1 MSEPKALQGGNK
13 EGELIG
19 NVLFLIGAVAALAL
33 VFLFSHA
40 LWKQYS
46 QHRLESQ
53 LKDGAEEIYQQV
65 DRNLKQVQGLLDT
78 AIAQTFGEP
87 AEYDPQRKAEL
98 EKQLGE
104 SLPDNLR
111 VKIIDQPL
119 DSITPQPGFPQI
131 NFATLDMLKEAETTG
146 KNPLPEI
153 HLYGQK
159 EQYLN
164 FVRIIDPERKI
175 YLLSSFPVDPLLK
188 NLDKTGVDKGQ
199 ITLMQNAGKY
209 SNVSLLLWGK
219 ASASS
224 HQSHKLKVP
233 GSYFQVGYRYDRE
246 SGALMD
252 LPWYSLLI
260 GSLAG
265 LVVFGGLSL
274 LFWRTYQQRQLAK
287 HEHDDYVPIKTPET
301 NGPVGTLSADSEDE
315 DFEEEIADN
324 NGPKLPPTPAMQN
337 TSLDPSI
344 FRAYDIRGIVDES
357 LTEDTVRLI
366 GQSIGS
372 ECIDRG
378 GKEIVVARDGRISGP
393 RLQQAL
399 IEGINAAGCDVID
412 IGAVP
417 TGVLYYATHHLD
429 IGSGVM
435 VTGSHNPPNYNGL
448 KTMLLGDTLAGDDIT
463 NLYERIADGRLH
475 SGEGRTQQMDIV
487 DDYIDYVSSD
497 IQLENTPRV
506 VVDCGN
512 GIGGAL
518 APQLL
523 EEIGCEVVPLHCEV
537 DGNFPNHHPDPS
549 VPENLNDLIA
559 TVKAMDADIGIAFDG
574 DADRLG
580 VVSKEG
586 EIIYSDRLLMLFAKD
601 VLTRQPGSAII
612 FDVKC
617 TGHLPKM
624 IVQYGGMPIMWKTG
638 HSFMKTKLKETG
650 AALAGEMSGHFF
662 FQERWFGFD
671 DGIYAA
677 ARLLEILDQDERS
690 PEEVFAELPK
700 GVSTPELKVEM
711 AEGEHYAFMEQFQ
724 QQAEFPDAHITTID
738 GIRADFGDGWGLVR
752 CSNTTPCLVLRFD
765 ADNEESLKRIQEE
778 FRAQLLKLKPDLK
791 LPF

>member
-1 MSEPKALQGGNK
+1 MSEPKALQGSNK
-13 EGELIG
+13 EGELIT
-19 NVLFLIGAVAALAL
+19 NVLFLIGAIGALTL
-33 VFLFSHA
+33 VFFASHA

-46 QHRLESQ
+46 QHHLESRLQSEAQAIYQQVNQNLLQVQGQLDRAIAETFGEPPAYDPEKKEALEQQLASQ
-53 LKDGAEEIYQQV
+53 LKD
-65 DRNLKQVQGLLDT
+65 
-78 AIAQTFGEP
+78 
-87 AEYDPQRKAEL
+87 
-98 EKQLGE
+98 
-104 SLPDNLR
+104 SLR

-119 DSITPQPGFPQI
+119 STITPQPGFPQI
-131 NFATLDMLKEAETTG
+131 NFATLDMLNEAEQTG
-146 KNPLPEI
+146 KSPLPEI

-164 FVRIIDPERKI
+164 FVRVIDPERKI

-188 NLDKTGVDKGQ
+188 NLDKSGVDKGQ

-219 ASASS
+219 ASAAS

-246 SGALMD
+246 NGVLMD

-265 LVVFGGLSL
+265 LVAFGGLTL
-274 LFWRTYQQRQLAK
+274 LFWRNYQERLQAR
-287 HEHDDYVPIKTPET
+287 HDHDDYVPIKTAKPA
-301 NGPVGTLSADSEDE
+301 GPAGTLTHDDDDE
-315 DFEEEIADN
+315 DFDEEIEDN
-324 NGPKLPPTPAMQN
+324 TPSPSGPVPSMQN
-337 TSLDPSI
+337 SAVDPSI

-366 GQSIGS
+366 GQAIGS
-372 ECIDRG
+372 ECLDRG
-378 GKEIVVARDGRISGP
+378 GQEIVVARDGRISGP

-417 TGVLYYATHHLD
+417 TGVLYFATHHLD
-429 IGSGVM
+429 TGSGVM

-463 NLYERIADGRLH
+463 HLYQRIVDGRLH
-475 SGEGRTQQMDIV
+475 SGSGRSQKMDIE
-487 DDYIDYVSSD
+487 DDYIDFVSSD
-497 IQLENTPRV
+497 IQLENSPKV

-549 VPENLNDLIA
+549 VPANLEDLIT

-580 VVSKEG
+580 VVSKDG

-617 TGHLPKM
+617 TGHLPKW
-624 IVQYGGMPIMWKTG
+624 IVQYGGMPVMWKTG

-662 FQERWFGFD
+662 FKERWFGFD

-677 ARLLEILDQDERS
+677 ARLLEILDQEDRT

-711 AEGEHYAFMEQFQ
+711 AEGEHYAFMQEFQ
-724 QQAEFPDAHITTID
+724 EKAEFPDAHITTID
-738 GIRADFGDGWGLVR
+738 GIRADFSDGWGLVR

-765 ADNEESLKRIQEE
+765 ADNEDSLKRIQEE
-778 FRAQLLKLKPDLK
+778 FRAQLLKLKPDLP

>member
-13 EGELIG
+13 EGELIAS
-19 NVLFLIGAVAALAL
+19 VLFLIGAAGALAVVL
-33 VFLFSHA
+33 FFSHA
-40 LWKQYS
+40 LWKQLS
-46 QHRLESQ
+46 QYRLEAKLEKGTNS
-53 LKDGAEEIYQQV
+53 IYQQV
-65 DRNLKQVQGLLDT
+65 DNNLKQVRHTLDV
-78 AIAQTFGEP
+78 AINTTFGSPPVYNP
-87 AEYDPQRKAEL
+87 ASKAQL
-98 EKQLGE
+98 ENQLKQQ
-104 SLPDNLR
+104 LPDALR
-111 VKIIDQPL
+111 IKIIDQPL
-119 DSITPQPGFPQI
+119 SSITPKPGFPHI
-131 NFATLDMLKEAETTG
+131 NFATLDMLREAEESS

-159 EQYLN
+159 AQYLN
-164 FVRIIDPERKI
+164 FVHVIDPDQKI
-175 YLLSSFPVDPLLK
+175 YLVSSFPVTPLLK
-188 NLDKTGVDKGQ
+188 NLDNTGADAGQ
-199 ITLMQNAGKY
+199 IVLMQNAGKY
-209 SNVSLLLWGK
+209 SNVSLRLWGK

-224 HQSHKLKVP
+224 HQSHSLTIP

-246 SGALMD
+246 TGPLMD
-252 LPWYSLLI
+252 LPWYSLLT
-260 GSLAG
+260 GTLAG
-265 LVVFGGLSL
+265 LVAFAGLLVL
-274 LFWRTYQQRQLAK
+274 LWRK
-287 HEHDDYVPIKTPET
+287 HQKRLEARHQHDDYVPVKTAAPS
-301 NGPVGTLSADSEDE
+301 GPPGTLVADTENNLD
-315 DFEEEIADN
+315 DN
-324 NGPKLPPTPAMQN
+324 ATETGAPGLPPGPGPSSAA
-337 TSLDPSI
+337 LDAAI

-366 GQSIGS
+366 GQAIGS

-378 GKEIVVARDGRISGP
+378 GQEIVVARDGRISGP

-417 TGVLYYATHHLD
+417 TGVLYFATHHLD
-429 IGSGVM
+429 TGSGVM

-448 KTMLLGDTLAGDDIT
+448 KTMLMGDTLAGEDIT
-463 NLYERIADGRLH
+463 ALYQRIMDGRLH
-475 SGEGRTQQMDIV
+475 SGAGQTQRMDII

-497 IQLENTPRV
+497 IQLENSPRV

-537 DGNFPNHHPDPS
+537 DGSFPNHHPDPS
-549 VPENLNDLIA
+549 VPENLQDLIA
-559 TVKAMDADIGIAFDG
+559 SIKAVDADIGVAFDG

-580 VVSKEG
+580 VVSKDG
-586 EIIYSDRLLMLFAKD
+586 EIIYSDRLLMLFARD

-624 IVQYGGMPIMWKTG
+624 IVQHGGMPIMWKTG

-662 FQERWFGFD
+662 FKERWFGFD

-677 ARLLEILDQDERS
+677 ARLLEILDQEDRS
-690 PEEVFAELPK
+690 AEEVFAELPK

-711 AEGEHYAFMEQFQ
+711 NEGEHYAFMEEFQ
-724 QQAEFPDAHITTID
+724 QKAEFPDAHITTID
-738 GIRADFGDGWGLVR
+738 GIRADFSDGWGLVR

-765 ADNEESLKRIQEE
+765 ADSEESLKRIQDV
-778 FRAQLLKLKPDLK
+778 FRTQLLKIKPDLD